1 VLLGLKMMAM
11 ESKVRGVFMGRFLAV
26 AGVDKAVEVQL
37 LGGCVG
43 KAGRCE
49 VKVFDGG
56 PGCVRRGGAA
66 GSLAVV
72 RHD

>member
-1 VLLGLKMMAM
+1 MDGDPRV
-11 ESKVRGVFMGRFLAV
+11 GVERPHLAV

-56 PGCVRRGGAA
+56 TG
-66 GSLAVV
+66 
-72 RHD
+72 